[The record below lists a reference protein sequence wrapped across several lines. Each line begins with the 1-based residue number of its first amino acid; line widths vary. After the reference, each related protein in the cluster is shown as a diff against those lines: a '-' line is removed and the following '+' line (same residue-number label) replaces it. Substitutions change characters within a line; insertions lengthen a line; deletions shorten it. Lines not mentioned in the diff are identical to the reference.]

1 MKSMMD
7 SCVQVYWRRITREH
21 FPSGY
26 LGGKITCR
34 ISFCRRVIYSIR
46 ILLLYLSI
54 HIQYSTIWS
63 LLPVGITTAVPF
75 KSDPH
80 AETRPRLSVAALRS
94 PPTSMTPCPTT
105 LAWLGLALIWSH
117 HPPPGELSK
126 VPNTSRN
133 PHSTWLEMGPVPKRN
148 GKRALGA
155 PRDIWAA
162 SGRPF
167 GVFTVPHS
175 RRGRDGDVILAHN

>member
-1 MKSMMD
+1 MLLNLEHIISVRRACMKSMMD

-94 PPTSMTPCPTT
+94 PPTSMTPCLTT
-105 LAWLGLALIWSH
+105 LDRLSTGMEPPSAAWGALEIAKH
-117 HPPPGELSK
+117 LS
-126 VPNTSRN
+126 
-133 PHSTWLEMGPVPKRN
+133 
-148 GKRALGA
+148 
-155 PRDIWAA
+155 
-162 SGRPF
+162 
-167 GVFTVPHS
+167 
-175 RRGRDGDVILAHN
+175 